1 MEPTVGDVR
10 ITLGAEVRI
19 VDAGDSHSANLGV
32 SVRGV
37 DGYAEV
43 VLTGELDLLTAPMLR
58 AHLHALI
65 RDGHRQVRVNASGLT
80 FLDAAGI
87 GSLIEAQQQLRALKG
102 DLRLHNVH
110 GLPLRTLTICHLVTA
125 MTSSAE
131 ASPVPARAATS

>member
-1 MEPTVGDVR
+1 
-10 ITLGAEVRI
+10 

-32 SVRGV
+32 SVRDV

-43 VLTGELDLLTAPMLR
+43 VLAGELELLTAPMLR
-58 AHLHALI
+58 AQLDALI

-87 GSLIEAQQQLRALKG
+87 GSLVEAQQQLRTRNG
-102 DLRLHNVH
+102 DLRLYNVH

-131 ASPVPARAATS
+131 ASLREDAIGHRSR